1 MAGIGIIGL
10 GRVGRCLLR
19 VLASRGLLGQVR
31 AIAELNPGGRD
42 NRVLTENLA
51 YLLAADSTYG
61 PFPVQVE
68 SAGVSLVLDG
78 RAIPVHYNPHPQQV
92 DWAGAGAQIVVEASG
107 DPQATAEARGLLSQG
122 VSKVL
127 FTRSAATADATL
139 IRGLNLDDYDPQAH
153 RLVSCSTCTANALA
167 PVMGVLHRAYRVR
180 RGSIISVHPA
190 LSGDTLL
197 DAPSREFAA
206 GRSALGVRAVTSQV
220 ARTVGQVLPD
230 LAGRLTAMS
239 LRVPTQ
245 VVNALVAD
253 LVLDAPPPDK
263 TEVEALLEQAV
274 NHGPLAG
281 VAALER
287 GIMGRPRAAAD
298 FKGDP
303 HSALIDLNWLALSGE
318 LLRIH
323 LWHDNE
329 YAYCCRVADTL
340 ELILSRL

>member
-61 PFPVQVE
+61 PFPGQVE
-68 SAGVSLVLDG
+68 SAGVSLVVDG
-78 RAIPVHYNPHPQQV
+78 QAIPVHYNPHPQQV
-92 DWAGAGAQIVVEASG
+92 DWAGAGARVVVEASG

-122 VSKVL
+122 VAKVL

-139 IRGLNLDDYDPQAH
+139 IRGLNLDTYDPEAH

-167 PVMGVLHRAYRVR
+167 PVLSVLHRAYRVR
-180 RGSIISVHPA
+180 RGAILTVHPA

-197 DAPSREFAA
+197 DAPAREFAV
-206 GRSALGVRAVTSQV
+206 GRSALGMRAVTSQV
-220 ARTVGQVLPD
+220 ARTVGQALPE

-239 LRVPTQ
+239 IRVPTA

-253 LVLDAPPPDK
+253 LVLDNPPPNKAD
-263 TEVEALLEQAV
+263 VAALLQKAV
-274 NHGPLAG
+274 EGPLSG

-287 GIMGRPRAAAD
+287 GILGRPRVAAD

-303 HSALIDLNWLALSGE
+303 HSALVDLNWLALSGE